1 VLVSAAPLSP
11 GDLSTA
17 LAVYVEAGSYAAA
30 ARAVGRDE
38 STVRKALRRH
48 AAPERAELFAVELAD
63 AHANALRATR
73 KARRKAVAAL
83 DVSTDPRD
91 IALMA
96 HTIHENLRA
105 ITTARAAHGRLVAAE
120 QAVEARVR
128 EELEGAL
135 ERLRHAL
142 PREAFDR
149 ALHALSDDT
158 PEATTT
164 TTMHGVVVQYDGERP
179 VSTMSTEELHA
190 RVERLVESIHGEA
203 LALVD
208 TLPDGELEARLR
220 AGFVSLVERA
230 RAGDTE
236 ARRALAPLVE
246 ASQVPVGV
254 PVVYLPREEPP

>member
-1 VLVSAAPLSP
+1 MSAAPLSP

-48 AAPERAELFAVELAD
+48 AAPERAELFAIELAD
-63 AHANALRATR
+63 AHAAALRATR

-96 HTIHENLRA
+96 HVCHENLRA

-120 QAVEARVR
+120 KAVEARVH

-135 ERLRHAL
+135 DRLQRAL
-142 PREAFDR
+142 PPEAFDR
-149 ALHALSDDT
+149 ALHALSADT
-158 PEATTT
+158 PEAPT

-220 AGFVSLVERA
+220 AGFVALVERA
-230 RAGDTE
+230 RTGDTE

-254 PVVYLPREEPP
+254 PVVYLPREEQP

>member
-1 VLVSAAPLSP
+1 MSAAPLSP
-11 GDLSTA
+11 GDLSAA

-30 ARAVGRDE
+30 ARAVGRAE

-63 AHANALRATR
+63 AHAAALRATR

-120 QAVEARVR
+120 QAIEARVH

-135 ERLRHAL
+135 DRLQRAL
-142 PREAFDR
+142 PPEAFDR
-149 ALHALSDDT
+149 ALHALSADT
-158 PEATTT
+158 PEAS
-164 TTMHGVVVQYDGERP
+164 TMHGVVVQYDGERP
-179 VSTMSTEELHA
+179 VSTLSDEELHA
-190 RVERLVESIHGEA
+190 RIERLVESIHGEA

-220 AGFVSLVERA
+220 AGFVALVERA
-230 RAGDTE
+230 RTGDTE

-254 PVVYLPREEPP
+254 PVVFLPREEPP

>member
-1 VLVSAAPLSP
+1 MSALAPAE
-11 GDLSTA
+11 LSTA
-17 LAVYVEAGSYAAA
+17 LTVYREAGTYRAAA
-30 ARAVGRDE
+30 AAIGRDE

-48 AAPERAELFAVELAD
+48 AAPERAALFAVELES
-63 AHANALRATR
+63 AHINALRSAAR
-73 KARRKAVAAL
+73 ARRKAVDAL
-83 DVSTDPRD
+83 DNATDPRD
-91 IALMA
+91 VALLA
-96 HTIHENLRA
+96 HVLHEHLRA
-105 ITTARAAHGRLVAAE
+105 VSTARAAHGRLVAAE
-120 QAVEARVR
+120 KAVEARVH

-135 ERLRHAL
+135 DRLQRAR
-142 PREAFDR
+142 PPEAFDR
-149 ALHALSDDT
+149 ALHALSADT
-158 PEATTT
+158 PEAPT

-220 AGFVSLVERA
+220 AGFVALVERA
-230 RAGDTE
+230 RTGDTE

-254 PVVYLPREEPP
+254 PVVYLPREEQP